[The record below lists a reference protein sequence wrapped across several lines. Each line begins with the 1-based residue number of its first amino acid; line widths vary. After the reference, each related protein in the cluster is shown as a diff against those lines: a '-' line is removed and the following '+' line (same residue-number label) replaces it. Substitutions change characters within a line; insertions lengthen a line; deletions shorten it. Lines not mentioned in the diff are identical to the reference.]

1 MTYVKNVAKEISG
14 KTWRNLWKSPE
25 KEKTYPSLLGQEC
38 ASVGFGKSQVSGE
51 VLSEGGGLYKMENIS
66 YTKKGEL

>member
-1 MTYVKNVAKEISG
+1 MRLTSRTLQKKFLVKLEGTCENPQK
-14 KTWRNLWKSPE
+14 KKRP
-25 KEKTYPSLLGQEC
+25 PSLLGQEC

-51 VLSEGGGLYKMENIS
+51 VLSEGGGLYKMESIS